1 MALRSDEVLELMV
14 EEYPPKYDEYM
25 DVVQQREFQEALRKK
40 VIETKRVALR
50 EAHVSSFCSAMGESA
65 AAIYLHCVLCSS
77 SLIPRLALTGLGER
91 KELGIYYLCMCLIF
105 RILL

>member
-25 DVVQQREFQEALRKK
+25 DVVQQREFQEALRRK

-50 EAHVSSFCSAMGESA
+50 EAHVSSFFFSAMGESA

-77 SLIPRLALTGLGER
+77 SLVPRLALTGLGER
-91 KELGIYYLCMCLIF
+91 KELGIYYCVHA
-105 RILL
+105 